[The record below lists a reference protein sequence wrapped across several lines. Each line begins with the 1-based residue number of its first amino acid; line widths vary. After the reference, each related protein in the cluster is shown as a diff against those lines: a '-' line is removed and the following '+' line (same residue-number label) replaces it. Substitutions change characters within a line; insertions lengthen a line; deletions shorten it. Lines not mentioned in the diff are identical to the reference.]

1 MSKLIIV
8 ESPTKAKTI
17 KKHLPDDY
25 AVEATMGHIRDLPKS
40 KFGVEIEKKNS
51 HYEFDP
57 TYVISKKKSSTIK
70 EVKQAARDADEIY
83 LATDPDREGEAIAYH
98 MKYICTHNKG
108 KVSAKKFKR
117 ISFHEITKT
126 AIDHAMEKPGKVDM
140 DLVDAQQARRI
151 LDRIVGYTLSPLL
164 WKKIRRGLSAGRVQ
178 SVAVRLVVERERER
192 EKFDSEKYYRVSS
205 KFDDFTAKLLK
216 IDDESI
222 TKRKKTEL
230 FAGTHTVTTTILDT
244 KKKAEKVVKD
254 LDPEY
259 EITEIKKKT
268 TKKNPYAPY
277 TTSSLQQDASY
288 KLSWS
293 SKLTMS
299 VAQKLFEKGH
309 ITYHRTDSTS
319 LAKSAI
325 NQARKYID
333 QEYGKKYL
341 PEKPRIYKTKSKL
354 AQEAHE
360 AIRPTDISKKPEKVT
375 GGKRAKK
382 LYDLIWKR
390 TVACQMASAKL
401 ARTRMRLKNKKY
413 LFSASGSQVLFKGF
427 AEVYPTKLSETIL
440 PELKEGQKLKAKEV
454 EVTDHET
461 TPPPRYNEASLI
473 ADLKEHGIGRP
484 STYAP
489 IISTIQSRQYVEKEN
504 AYFLPTPIGNTVTD
518 FLVKHFPEIMALP
531 FTAEMENSLD
541 EIAQGEEEW
550 QPVLSDFW
558 GPFHKKVD
566 KVEEEAERM
575 QIPVEKTGK
584 KCPECKE
591 GELVIRTGKY
601 GKFLSCSRFPDCKYT
616 EPYHKK
622 AGFKCPECG
631 KPVVIKKTKK
641 GSEFYSCSDWPDC
654 EWSSWKKPK
663 ESSE

>member
-17 KKHLPDDY
+17 KKHLADGYD
-25 AVEATMGHIRDLPKS
+25 VKATMGHIRDLPKS

-51 HYEFDP
+51 YYEFEP
-57 TYVISKKKSSTIK
+57 TYVISKKKSDTIK
-70 EVKQAARDADEIY
+70 EVKKAVKKADEIY

-98 MKYICTHNKG
+98 TKYICTHNKG

-117 ISFHEITKT
+117 ISFHEITKS
-126 AIDHAMEKPGKVDM
+126 AIDQAMEKQGKIDM
-140 DLVDAQQARRI
+140 DLVNAQQARRI

-192 EKFDSEKYYRVSS
+192 EDFKSKKYYRVQS
-205 KFDDFTAKLLK
+205 KFDDFTAQLIK
-216 IDDESI
+216 IAGKSI
-222 TKRKKTEL
+222 TKREKIKL
-230 FAGTHTVTTTILDT
+230 FAGTHTVTTTILNSE
-244 KKKAEKVVKD
+244 KKAKKVIKD
-254 LDPEY
+254 LSPKY

-268 TKKNPYAPY
+268 TSKNPYAPY

-288 KLSWS
+288 KLNWS

-309 ITYHRTDSTS
+309 ITYHRTDSTN

-325 NQARKYID
+325 NRARKYIGKK
-333 QEYGKKYL
+333 YGKKYL
-341 PEKPRIYKTKSKL
+341 PEKARRYKTKSKL

-360 AIRPTDISKKPEKVT
+360 AIRPTDIGQKAEKLK
-375 GGKRAKK
+375 GKRAKK

-401 ARTRMRLKNKKY
+401 ARTRIRLKNKKY

-454 EVTDHET
+454 EITDHESK
-461 TPPPRYNEASLI
+461 PPARYNEASLI

-518 FLVKHFPEIMALP
+518 FLVKHFPDIMALP

-550 QPVLSDFW
+550 EPVLSDFW
-558 GPFHKKVD
+558 GPFHKKVE
-566 KVEEEAERM
+566 KVEEKAERM

-631 KPVVIKKTKK
+631 KPAVIKKTKK
-641 GSEFYSCSDWPDC
+641 GSKFYSCSNWPDC
-654 EWSSWKKPK
+654 DWSSWKKPK
-663 ESSE
+663 ELSE